1 MAATVDNLSSHYSY
15 RVIRGFVDANG
26 VQVLFDTVGVIRHI
40 DISDDWTQI
49 IVDWEQDGK
58 TQKLVFP
65 MNAAD
70 GPRNNHM
77 RTYFEKGE
85 LSRPPRE
92 PKSIPEPA
100 AESAPDTPQAD
111 PSLDRFGGTHP
122 QEEVMLGPLKVAC
135 GCDPVFHR
143 PVWPAVHTSV
153 NACLRCGAVTVTRQV
168 GDDGRFTGDAWTAY
182 WTVPT
187 PQAIADWLGHFPR
200 VAVDHAGARWRWPMS
215 AELARYPIL
224 VYPADTRVSDRAE
237 LDALEARL
245 WQEQANQPRAVR
257 LGSACGSIPA
267 VPPGVPQALSAFIL
281 ARHVLYM
288 RSGSDLDML
297 KAHANLRS
305 ASTELAAHL
314 LLLRPDAYGIMMEW
328 LASSDENRFSA
339 CIAMLRD
346 SRSIFTGPDD
356 PRLAPEILRIMN
368 GLTLE
373 PASEVPGRIASWY
386 RFEAFLVSIADLGA
400 NSAAMLDGLSAL
412 MNKVRA
418 KDGVVFDA
426 MRIVINELNGVNN
439 RPPQYR

>member
-1 MAATVDNLSSHYSY
+1 
-15 RVIRGFVDANG
+15 
-26 VQVLFDTVGVIRHI
+26 
-40 DISDDWTQI
+40 
-49 IVDWEQDGK
+49 
-58 TQKLVFP
+58 
-65 MNAAD
+65 
-70 GPRNNHM
+70 
-77 RTYFEKGE
+77 
-85 LSRPPRE
+85 
-92 PKSIPEPA
+92 
-100 AESAPDTPQAD
+100 
-111 PSLDRFGGTHP
+111 
-122 QEEVMLGPLKVAC
+122 
-135 GCDPVFHR
+135 
-143 PVWPAVHTSV
+143 
-153 NACLRCGAVTVTRQV
+153 
-168 GDDGRFTGDAWTAY
+168 
-182 WTVPT
+182 
-187 PQAIADWLGHFPR
+187 
-200 VAVDHAGARWRWPMS
+200 
-215 AELARYPIL
+215 
-224 VYPADTRVSDRAE
+224 
-237 LDALEARL
+237 
-245 WQEQANQPRAVR
+245 
-257 LGSACGSIPA
+257 
-267 VPPGVPQALSAFIL
+267 
-281 ARHVLYM
+281 
-288 RSGSDLDML
+288 ML

>member
-1 MAATVDNLSSHYSY
+1 
-15 RVIRGFVDANG
+15 
-26 VQVLFDTVGVIRHI
+26 VQVPFDTVGVIRHI

-100 AESAPDTPQAD
+100 AEPAPETPQAD

-215 AELARYPIL
+215 AEHARYPIL

-237 LDALEARL
+237 LDALEARASL
-245 WQEQANQPRAVR
+245 MIRPISSWQVGMSWIRPATMPQLQAPASMSPIDHHLRIDARATWSWM
-257 LGSACGSIPA
+257 SAIVSA
-267 VPPGVPQALSAFIL
+267 TALFAF
-281 ARHVLYM
+281 
-288 RSGSDLDML
+288 DLDQ
-297 KAHANLRS
+297 
-305 ASTELAAHL
+305 AA
-314 LLLRPDAYGIMMEW
+314 P
-328 LASSDENRFSA
+328 S
-339 CIAMLRD
+339 C
-346 SRSIFTGPDD
+346 
-356 PRLAPEILRIMN
+356 
-368 GLTLE
+368 
-373 PASEVPGRIASWY
+373 
-386 RFEAFLVSIADLGA
+386 
-400 NSAAMLDGLSAL
+400 
-412 MNKVRA
+412 
-418 KDGVVFDA
+418 
-426 MRIVINELNGVNN
+426 
-439 RPPQYR
+439 